1 MKFIL
6 PFIFLA
12 FSIASLNAQCDDLF
26 FSEYVEGYAN
36 NKALEIYNPLDV
48 AVNLSEYSIARAS
61 NGSTAPAGNQIIS
74 LPDVMLEAND
84 VFVVVVDL
92 RDTSLWDS
100 QFDKPAWNGY
110 NVIDTIFDA
119 VTGEAITDSLGNI
132 IMGPQYTENGE
143 AIYGDEYNEMYDLQ
157 CKADAFLCPDYDQNN
172 TMYFNGNDAVIL
184 LKGDA
189 ISSTGDNILDVIGVI
204 GEDPEDT
211 IGEDAWVNKDGF
223 WLTKNRTLVRKSEIS
238 TGRNDLMQTVFAL
251 GGTFDGEEWLSY
263 RNNTFDYLGIHD
275 SDCNNTE
282 TPDKYSCSEGPIT
295 STFNLNAIDFTIY
308 PNPNSTGEIFIESDE
323 NFKRIEIYDV
333 VGKRVLTQMNEYNK
347 SNVPVTVSQ
356 LERGIY
362 VVRVIVSN
370 NEWSARKLIIE

>member
-119 VTGEAITDSLGNI
+119 VTGEAITDSLGNV

-143 AIYGDEYNEMYDLQ
+143 AIFGDEYNEMYDLQ

-223 WLTKNRTLVRKSEIS
+223 WLTKNRTLVRKSEIT

-295 STFNLNAIDFTIY
+295 STFNLNAIDFNIY